1 VEDTSLMSIR
11 RYASYNLAGA
21 IVPLAVSLVTVP
33 LYLKVIGLDR
43 YGVLAICWVLV
54 GYFGLFDLGI
64 GRATA
69 QKIATLAD
77 SAPEER
83 SRCFWTGATL
93 SSCMAAAGLLIFTPL
108 AYLGT
113 FLIKLPNAELYAEFH
128 QAVPLLVA
136 ALPFGFAQSLL
147 GDTLQGRNEFF
158 KANAITITG
167 TVATAVVPLVTAMM
181 VGPQLVYVLASV
193 LAVRVLVLL
202 LLIAASVRA
211 IPIHRARFGGRAE
224 AVALLKFGGWLTIS
238 NIVGPLLVFTDRFAI
253 GAILGSA
260 AVSLYTVPY
269 NVAWQITI
277 IPSALSS
284 ALFPR
289 FASAAAGESKSL
301 IAKAV
306 SALSF
311 LITPAIVAA
320 ALLAPPFLVVWLGH
334 STGTRSAPVA
344 CILFFGLWANT
355 FGRVTYSHL
364 QASGRPD
371 LISMLLLAEL
381 LPYFAMLYFGM
392 RWMGLPGAALAWSV
406 RCLIDT
412 VGLFV
417 MDEAPV
423 PNFGRLSAQ
432 ALLVVVAIG
441 ASLEMPIWSLGR
453 LAATVILLALVLALV
468 WRDRPAELGRLFLS
482 NIPAQFLRR
491 RGA

>member
-1 VEDTSLMSIR
+1 MSIR

-77 SAPEER
+77 SPPEER

-128 QAVPLLVA
+128 RAVPLLIA

-202 LLIAASVRA
+202 LLIAASIRA

-224 AVALLKFGGWLTIS
+224 AVGLLKFGGWLTVS
-238 NIVGPLLVFTDRFAI
+238 NLVGPLLVFTDRFAI

-269 NVAWQITI
+269 NVAWQISV

-289 FASAAAGESKSL
+289 FASGAAVESRDL
-301 IAKAV
+301 ITKAV
-306 SALSF
+306 SALAF
-311 LITPAIVAA
+311 LITPLVVLA
-320 ALLAPPFLVVWLGH
+320 ALLAPPFLVAWLGH
-334 STGTRSAPVA
+334 STGAKSAPVA
-344 CILFFGLWANT
+344 CILFFGLWANA

-371 LISMLLLAEL
+371 LVAKMHLAES

-392 RWMGLPGAALAWSV
+392 RWLGLPGAALAWSM
-406 RCLIDT
+406 RCLIDSG
-412 VGLFV
+412 GLFV
-417 MDEAPV
+417 LDKVPV
-423 PNFGRLSAQ
+423 PNLGRLLMQ
-432 ALLVVVAIG
+432 GLLIVLAII
-441 ASLEMPIWSLGR
+441 ASLEIGAWPVR
-453 LAATVILLALVLALV
+453 LAATAVLLALAVALV
-468 WRDRPAELGRLFLS
+468 WQDRPEHLAELVRS
-482 NIPAQFLRR
+482 ILRAR
-491 RGA
+491 IAPVEEV